1 MSRGDVFVLQSE
13 ATTNTKREQGA
24 EGGKKR
30 EHADDGMIAAP
41 KLYAFSAFWSF
52 EQGQR
57 SPMQSD
63 YPKAVIVLGALF
75 HPIWFKKTLAST
87 IVSVNP
93 ESQYCGITARK

>member
-41 KLYAFSAFWSF
+41 KTLRFV
-52 EQGQR
+52 G
-57 SPMQSD
+57 
-63 YPKAVIVLGALF
+63 VLEF
-75 HPIWFKKTLAST
+75 
-87 IVSVNP
+87 
-93 ESQYCGITARK
+93 